1 MFKLQPIRAYQAVT
15 FLKKSTSKIKKNC
28 DKNTLTVPL
37 THKILHIFIL
47 LESIRQKGTWIL

>member
-15 FLKKSTSKIKKNC
+15 FLKKSTSKIKKT